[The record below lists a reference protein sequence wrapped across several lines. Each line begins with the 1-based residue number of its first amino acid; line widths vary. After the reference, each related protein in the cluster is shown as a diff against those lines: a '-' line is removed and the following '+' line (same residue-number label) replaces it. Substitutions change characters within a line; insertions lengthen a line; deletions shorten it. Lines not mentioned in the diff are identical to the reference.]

1 MGKGGYVGVLVV
13 ADCCCATVL
22 ASAARHP
29 ESDVDGRDCGCKA
42 DEEARS
48 LHVGRVKGVVDM
60 LWSVR
65 FGGVVDELMLSLW
78 CSGTVLTSGLIV
90 KVEDQ
95 DAQVRLHFS
104 M

>member
-1 MGKGGYVGVLVV
+1 MGKGAYVGVLVV

-29 ESDVDGRDCGCKA
+29 ESDVDGRDCGCEA
-42 DEEARS
+42 DEEAGG

-60 LWSVR
+60 WWSVR
-65 FGGVVDELMLSLW
+65 FGGVVGELVLSLW
-78 CSGTVLTSGLIV
+78 CSGTVLTSGLIAR
-90 KVEDQ
+90 VEDQ
-95 DAQVRLHFS
+95 DAQVTLHLS